1 MPIGKS
7 KISDMDFGSFENT
20 IDKNIETDKASD
32 KFDQQLQ
39 AYKDAGNILTS
50 AKSGVDTA
58 TASMQEAKDKLNEAT
73 EKADV
78 VTKAIE
84 AYIAKVKNITF
95 KAKVDD
101 ADMKQAINNRKKLIE
116 GESKL
121 LEDHRKENKEIL
133 SRHFYD
139 MSNMISRNEGVWLSN
154 GWVKALLWIFLP
166 CFLYTVISVV
176 YFVASYMD
184 K

>member
-1 MPIGKS
+1 
-7 KISDMDFGSFENT
+7 MDFGSFENT

-39 AYKDAGNILTS
+39 AYRDAGNTLTS
-50 AKSGVDTA
+50 AKSGIEMANV
-58 TASMQEAKDKLNEAT
+58 SMQEAKDKLDETAK
-73 EKADV
+73 KADV

-84 AYIAKVKNITF
+84 AYIAKVKNITV

-101 ADMKQAINNRKKLIE
+101 ADMKQAISNRKKLIE
-116 GESKL
+116 DESKL
-121 LEDHRKENKEIL
+121 LEDHRRENKEIL
-133 SRHFYD
+133 IRHFCE
-139 MSNMISRNEGVWLSN
+139 MSNMMSRNEGVWLSN

-166 CFLYTVISVV
+166 CFLYTVISIV
-176 YFVASYMD
+176 YFVASYID